1 MILSGQV
8 GKLMSLE
15 LILFRLEQAIPRAG
29 LSDLLGM
36 HSRTLP
42 TGRAGFLQ
50 RKSVQTVA
58 HLHLRLNPQQH
69 NLLCKPRPK
78 RYGESQQLFC
88 RPGSC
93 NYCFFVMSSFPLRRV
108 KVCPKQP
115 PTKLRS
121 VQICLFTND
130 EHQRPYNFD

>member
-8 GKLMSLE
+8 GKLMYLE
-15 LILFRLEQAIPRAG
+15 LILFRVEQALPRAG

-42 TGRAGFLQ
+42 TGRAWFLQ

-69 NLLCKPRPK
+69 NLLCELRPK
-78 RYGESQQLFC
+78 RFGESQQLFC

-93 NYCFFVMSSFPLRRV
+93 NYCFFDMPSFPLCRV

-130 EHQRPYNFD
+130 EQQRPYNFD

>member
-15 LILFRLEQAIPRAG
+15 LILFRVEQALPRAG

-36 HSRTLP
+36 HSRALP

-50 RKSVQTVA
+50 RKSVQTIA
-58 HLHLRLNPQQH
+58 HLHLRINPQQH
-69 NLLCKPRPK
+69 NLLCEPRPK

-93 NYCFFVMSSFPLRRV
+93 NYCFFIMSSIPLRRV

-115 PTKLRS
+115 PTKFRS
-121 VQICLFTND
+121 VQICLFTLG